1 MDLLEVI
8 MSNNSNKKRELENN
22 TQKTNLDSFDMN
34 KSLVQK
40 IKEGEKEDISSMSTY
55 NPHEEW

>member
-1 MDLLEVI
+1 

-22 TQKTNLDSFDMN
+22 AQKTNLDSFDMN
-34 KSLVQK
+34 KSFVQK